1 MKGYQWRRV
10 ALCCTTLVL
19 CNGMAAAQST
29 GAASQAE
36 EWLNNLKA
44 ERAGQPVRRDRLT
57 RTLGQ
62 LKSQR
67 TDWREPASHQILD
80 RLRGTGAAASG
91 VADTPGA
98 AAERTAPV
106 GQPPADAERAPEVA
120 PIFEQPGVLTPP
132 GQYIIEPSLQFG
144 YSSSNRVVLVGYT
157 IIPAVLVG
165 LVDVREVKRNTW
177 TAALTA
183 RTGLNNRFEVE
194 ARLPYVRRSDSVVS
208 REIFTGTS
216 VENVFDTDGHGVG
229 DVEFAARYQ
238 FNDGGADKAYFI
250 GGLRFKTRTGK
261 DPFEVVTD
269 CNQRCVGTTSGTGL
283 PLELPT
289 GSGFYSIQPNLTW
302 LLPSDPAV
310 FFGSF
315 SYLHSFSRENISR
328 RVLAGAEEFVGT
340 VAPGDIFGFNIGM
353 GLALNEK
360 SAFSIGYDHSVV
372 GRTRQNGNPV
382 PGSVRTHLAT
392 VLFGHTY
399 RFNERR
405 SVSVSVG
412 AGLTRDTPDV
422 TLTIRYPM
430 TF

>member
-1 MKGYQWRRV
+1 MKGYQWHHA
-10 ALCCTTLVL
+10 ALRCTALVMYT
-19 CNGMAAAQST
+19 GMAVAQSA
-29 GAASQAE
+29 GSAPQDDD
-36 EWLNNLKA
+36 WLNSLKA
-44 ERAGQPVRRDRLT
+44 DHAGHSTQRDRLT

-62 LKSQR
+62 HGMQR
-67 TDWREPASHQILD
+67 TDWREPASHQILK
-80 RLRGTGAAASG
+80 RLRGAGAAGRGTSDG
-91 VADTPGA
+91 QGDA
-98 AAERTAPV
+98 ANRTVPV
-106 GQPPADAERAPEVA
+106 GQPPATDERAPEVA

-132 GQYIIEPSLQFG
+132 GQYILEPSLQFG

-165 LVDVREVKRNTW
+165 LIDVREVKRNTW

-194 ARLPYVRRSDSVVS
+194 ARVPYVRRSDSVVS

-216 VENVFDTDGHGVG
+216 VENVFETNGHGIG

-238 FNDGGADKAYFI
+238 FNDGGAEQPYFI

-315 SYLHSFSRENISR
+315 SYLHSFKRNNISR
-328 RVLAGAEEFVGT
+328 RVLAGEEELVGT

-360 SAFSIGYDHSVV
+360 SAFSIGYDHSIV

-382 PGSVRTHLAT
+382 PGSVRTQLAT
-392 VLFGHTY
+392 ILFGHTY
-399 RFNERR
+399 HFNARR
-405 SVSVSVG
+405 SISVSVG